1 MINPS
6 IFILIE
12 RIVMGDALCLVEDKT
27 PGHRKK
33 LMSIVRP
40 RRVQHLVLED
50 CASSVSCGKGSDNM
64 NWRQKELVLTQQELD
79 IDISHDVI
87 VDSLSGA
94 ADGRGMMP

>member
-1 MINPS
+1 
-6 IFILIE
+6 
-12 RIVMGDALCLVEDKT
+12 
-27 PGHRKK
+27 
-33 LMSIVRP
+33 
-40 RRVQHLVLED
+40 
-50 CASSVSCGKGSDNM
+50 M